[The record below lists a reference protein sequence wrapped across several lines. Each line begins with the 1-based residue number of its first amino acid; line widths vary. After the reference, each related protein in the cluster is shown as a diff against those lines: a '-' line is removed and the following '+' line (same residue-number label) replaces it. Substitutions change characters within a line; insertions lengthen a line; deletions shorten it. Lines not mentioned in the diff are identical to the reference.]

1 MFCLFQSSLYIIS
14 HGDTLKITNF
24 IFFCWILKITKP
36 NPTQFP
42 RRPKHSLT
50 SCSCCCVIASYGVK
64 GLNIEGF
71 TVREPRGG
79 YKRRL
84 YKEKKPVFQF
94 FFEVVIVMKS
104 VERSKLDDDEFFDSS
119 DVLSVEVEEE
129 EFQVWSGEP
138 VSVEERR
145 ERFLKKMGLLE
156 EKPMCLERIN
166 DYSDEVTSSSESSFD
181 ESELQCCVR
190 EEDYGSTTTM
200 SDEEENESEQNSSNV
215 SSSPSPSFSKK
226 SAKKWLFE
234 CFVGEHDKH
243 FEYKPKEE
251 VMMSKVKVKTNKKS
265 HVELSAAYKVQ
276 EINGHKGNIWTLKF
290 SPDGKFLATGG
301 EDGVVKIW
309 RITLSASFVGQE
321 PMREQEAL
329 VLFPRKAFNI
339 EETPFQEL
347 YGHTGDVL
355 DLAWSNSNLLLSAS
369 KDKTVRLWRV
379 GSDECLHVFHHN
391 NYVTCVQFNPV
402 NKNNFISGSID
413 GKARIWGLS
422 EERVVAW
429 TDARDSISAI
439 CYQHNGNGFVVGCI
453 TGDCRFYQISGNDV
467 LTEEQIHIR
476 GRNRITAVEF
486 CPGSSEKVMVSSDDS
501 KLRIFDRSQIL
512 HKFKASAKFGRQSS
526 ASFVSSAGKHI
537 LSVRRGHGVY
547 LWDNDG
553 FPAKKQ
559 AKTSSSFEYFN
570 SPGVSV
576 AAAWSPTGKEA
587 SVVAGEEDE
596 SWRALRQIQ
605 SSGRMSRSSRVT
617 ATWPEEKLT
626 SSVGGAW
633 RLVIVTAS
641 LDGVI
646 STFHNYGLPG

>member
-1 MFCLFQSSLYIIS
+1 
-14 HGDTLKITNF
+14 
-24 IFFCWILKITKP
+24 
-36 NPTQFP
+36 
-42 RRPKHSLT
+42 
-50 SCSCCCVIASYGVK
+50 
-64 GLNIEGF
+64 
-71 TVREPRGG
+71 
-79 YKRRL
+79 
-84 YKEKKPVFQF
+84 
-94 FFEVVIVMKS
+94 MKS
-104 VERSKLDDDEFFDSS
+104 VEVDDEFFDSS
-119 DVLSVEVEEE
+119 DVLSVGQVEEE

-145 ERFLKKMGLLE
+145 EQFLKKMGLLE
-156 EKPMCLERIN
+156 EKPHSSICFKRIN
-166 DYSDEVTSSSESSFD
+166 DDSDEVTSSSESSCG
-181 ESELQCCVR
+181 ECCVR
-190 EEDYGSTTTM
+190 EENYGSTNSM
-200 SDEEENESEQNSSNV
+200 SDEEETESEQSSMSNA

-226 SAKKWLFE
+226 MTPKKWLFE
-234 CFVGEHDKH
+234 CFVGED
-243 FEYKPKEE
+243 EYKSKEE

-276 EINGHKGNIWTLKF
+276 EINGHKGKIWALKF

-301 EDGVVKIW
+301 EDGFVKIW

-321 PMREQEAL
+321 LMREHEAL
-329 VLFPRKAFNI
+329 VMFPRKAFYL

-355 DLAWSNSNLLLSAS
+355 DLAWSDSNLLLSAS

-379 GSDECLHVFHHN
+379 GCDECLHVFHHN

-402 NKNNFISGSID
+402 NKNIFISGSID

-422 EERVVAW
+422 EQRVVAW

-453 TGDCRFYQISGNDV
+453 TGDCRFYRISGDEV

-486 CPGSSEKVMVSSDDS
+486 CPGSSEKVVISSDHS
-501 KLRIFDRSQIL
+501 KLRIFDRSKIL
-512 HKFKASAKFGRQSS
+512 QKFKASAKFGKQSS

-537 LSVRRGHGVY
+537 LSVRRGHGVF

-559 AKTSSSFEYFN
+559 ATTSRSFEYFN

-576 AAAWSPTGKEA
+576 AAAWSPTGNEV
-587 SVVAGEEDE
+587 SRVSLEEDE
-596 SWRALRQIQ
+596 TRRALRQLQ
-605 SSGRMSRSSRVT
+605 SSGRLSRSSRVT

-646 STFHNYGLPG
+646 RTFHNYGLPRKL

>member
-1 MFCLFQSSLYIIS
+1 
-14 HGDTLKITNF
+14 
-24 IFFCWILKITKP
+24 
-36 NPTQFP
+36 
-42 RRPKHSLT
+42 
-50 SCSCCCVIASYGVK
+50 
-64 GLNIEGF
+64 
-71 TVREPRGG
+71 
-79 YKRRL
+79 
-84 YKEKKPVFQF
+84 
-94 FFEVVIVMKS
+94 MKS
-104 VERSKLDDDEFFDSS
+104 VEVDDEFFDSS
-119 DVLSVEVEEE
+119 DVLSVGQVEEE
-129 EFQVWSGEP
+129 EFQVWSCEP

-145 ERFLKKMGLLE
+145 QRFLKKMGLLE
-156 EKPMCLERIN
+156 EEKERIN
-166 DYSDEVTSSSESSFD
+166 DDSDEVTTSSSESSCG
-181 ESELQCCVR
+181 ECCVR
-190 EEDYGSTTTM
+190 EENYGSTNSM
-200 SDEEENESEQNSSNV
+200 SDEEENESEQTSMSNACC
-215 SSSPSPSFSKK
+215 SSPSPSLRKK
-226 SAKKWLFE
+226 MTANKWLFE
-234 CFVGEHDKH
+234 CFVGER
-243 FEYKPKEE
+243 EYKPKEE

-276 EINGHKGNIWTLKF
+276 EINGHKGKIWTLKF

-321 PMREQEAL
+321 LMREQEAL
-329 VLFPRKAFNI
+329 VMFPNKAFYL

-355 DLAWSNSNLLLSAS
+355 DLAWSDSNLLLSAS

-379 GSDECLHVFHHN
+379 GCDECLHVFHHN

-422 EERVVAW
+422 EQRVVAW

-453 TGDCRFYQISGNDV
+453 TGDCRFYRISGDEV
-467 LTEEQIHIR
+467 LTEEQIHIK

-512 HKFKASAKFGRQSS
+512 LKFKASAKFGKQSS
-526 ASFVSSAGKHI
+526 ASFVSSARKHI
-537 LSVRRGHGVY
+537 LSVRRGHGVF

-559 AKTSSSFEYFN
+559 ATTSRSFEYFN

-576 AAAWSPTGKEA
+576 AAAWSPTGKEE
-587 SVVAGEEDE
+587 SIVAGEEDE
-596 SWRALRQIQ
+596 SRRALRQIQ
-605 SSGRMSRSSRVT
+605 SSGRLSRSSRVT

-626 SSVGGAW
+626 SSSSVGGAW

-646 STFHNYGLPG
+646 RTFHNYGLPHKL

>member
-1 MFCLFQSSLYIIS
+1 
-14 HGDTLKITNF
+14 
-24 IFFCWILKITKP
+24 
-36 NPTQFP
+36 
-42 RRPKHSLT
+42 
-50 SCSCCCVIASYGVK
+50 
-64 GLNIEGF
+64 
-71 TVREPRGG
+71 
-79 YKRRL
+79 
-84 YKEKKPVFQF
+84 
-94 FFEVVIVMKS
+94 MKS
-104 VERSKLDDDEFFDSS
+104 VERSEVDGDEFFDSS
-119 DVLSVEVEEE
+119 DVLSIEE

-156 EKPMCLERIN
+156 EEKPMCVERIN
-166 DYSDEVTSSSESSFD
+166 DDSDEVTSSSESSCGD
-181 ESELQCCVR
+181 SELRYCVR
-190 EEDYGSTTTM
+190 EENYGSTNSM
-200 SDEEENESEQNSSNV
+200 SDEEENESEQNSSNG
-215 SSSPSPSFSKK
+215 SSSPSPSFTKK
-226 SAKKWLFE
+226 TSAKKWLFE
-234 CFVGEHDKH
+234 CFVGEHGKD
-243 FEYKPKEE
+243 FEYKSKEE

-276 EINGHKGNIWTLKF
+276 EINGHKGKIWALKF

-309 RITLSASFVGQE
+309 RNTLSASFVGQE
-321 PMREQEAL
+321 LMREQEAL
-329 VLFPRKAFNI
+329 VMFPQKAFYI

-355 DLAWSNSNLLLSAS
+355 ALAWSDSNLLLSAS

-422 EERVVAW
+422 EQRVVAW

-439 CYQHNGNGFVVGCI
+439 CYQPNGNGFVVGCI
-453 TGDCRFYQISGNDV
+453 TGDCRFYQISGDEV
-467 LTEEQIHIR
+467 LTEEHIHIR

-486 CPGSSEKVMVSSDDS
+486 LPGSSEKVMVSSDDS

-559 AKTSSSFEYFN
+559 AKTSRSFEYFN

-576 AAAWSPTGKEA
+576 AAAWSPTGKE
-587 SVVAGEEDE
+587 VPIVAGEEGE
-596 SWRALRQIQ
+596 SWRALRGIQ
-605 SSGRMSRSSRVT
+605 SSGRLSRSSRVT

-646 STFHNYGLPG
+646 KTFHNYGLPR